1 LHFIRIFPPQYGN
14 NKVGAVNRL
23 IELFN
28 ISKKY
33 KNDFFALKNIN
44 LKIGTG
50 EFISI
55 IGHSGSGKSTLMN
68 ILGTLDRPTNGNIL
82 IDDTNLKNLSK
93 KDLAVFRNKKIGFVF
108 QNYNLIDSLTVRK
121 NIELVLVYGGI
132 AKNKRDELIEKA
144 LEEVTLVDKINAY
157 PSELSGGQKQRVALA
172 RAIVSNPKI
181 ILADEPSGNLDPENS
196 LKIIELFKNLQ
207 KQSKTI
213 IMVTHDIE
221 KTKYS
226 DRIISIEKGE
236 IA

>member
-1 LHFIRIFPPQYGN
+1 M
-14 NKVGAVNRL
+14 NRL

>member
-1 LHFIRIFPPQYGN
+1 
-14 NKVGAVNRL
+14 V
-23 IELFN
+23 IELFD
-28 ISKKY
+28 IAKKY

-68 ILGTLDRPTNGNIL
+68 ILGTLARPTNGDIL
-82 IDDTNLKNLSK
+82 IDNTNLKELSK

-132 AKNKRDELIEKA
+132 ERYKRDLLIELA
-144 LEEVTLVDKINAY
+144 LEEVALVDKINAY

-172 RAIVSNPKI
+172 RAIASHPKI

-196 LKIIELFKNLQ
+196 LKIIELFLTLK
-207 KQSKTI
+207 KQGKTI

-226 DRIISIEKGE
+226 DRIINIEKGE

>member
-1 LHFIRIFPPQYGN
+1 
-14 NKVGAVNRL
+14 V
-23 IELFN
+23 IELFD
-28 ISKKY
+28 IAKKY

-68 ILGTLDRPTNGNIL
+68 ILGTLDRPTNGDIL
-82 IDDTNLKNLSK
+82 IDNTNLKELSK

-132 AKNKRDELIEKA
+132 ERYKRDLLIELA
-144 LEEVTLVDKINAY
+144 LEEVALVDKINAY

-196 LKIIELFKNLQ
+196 LKIIELFLTLK
-207 KQSKTI
+207 KQGKTI

-226 DRIISIEKGE
+226 DRIINIEKGE